1 MHRNYRRK
9 DYFDMDKKRDLEW
22 SQNRMAVERTELSKI
37 RTDLSF
43 QNSRLAVDQTHLAYL
58 RTIVTLAGSAAT
70 VYKALPVL
78 GISEIFSSALA
89 LFLLVFAVYFIYKD
103 LTTYPKMKRYLDEL
117 EQKTDELIIGI
128 EKEVQEIDE

>member
-1 MHRNYRRK
+1 
-9 DYFDMDKKRDLEW
+9 MDKKRDLEW
-22 SQNRMAVERTELSKI
+22 GQNRLAVERTELSKI

-89 LFLLVFAVYFIYKD
+89 LFLLAFAVYFIYKD

-117 EQKTDELIIGI
+117 ERKTDELIIGI
-128 EKEVQEIDE
+128 EKEVQDIEE

>member
-1 MHRNYRRK
+1 
-9 DYFDMDKKRDLEW
+9 MDKKRDLEW
-22 SQNRMAVERTELSKI
+22 GQNRLAVERTELSKI

-89 LFLLVFAVYFIYKD
+89 LFLLMFAVYFVYKD

>member
-1 MHRNYRRK
+1 
-9 DYFDMDKKRDLEW
+9 MDKKRDLEW
-22 SQNRMAVERTELSKI
+22 GQNRLAVERTELSKI

-89 LFLLVFAVYFIYKD
+89 LFLLMFAVYFVYKD

-128 EKEVQEIDE
+128 EKEVREIDE

>member
-1 MHRNYRRK
+1 
-9 DYFDMDKKRDLEW
+9 MDKKRDLEW
-22 SQNRMAVERTELSKI
+22 GQSRLAVERTELSKI

-89 LFLLVFAVYFIYKD
+89 LFLLAFAVYFIYKD

>member
-1 MHRNYRRK
+1 
-9 DYFDMDKKRDLEW
+9 MDKKRDLEW